1 MSANKSPLETAN
13 EIVNLAYKLKTE
25 SHDVSAS
32 TIILRGDNIKL
43 NEKGCEV
50 NSHLKE
56 LSKEKNIYLN
66 DNSKK
71 IKLQHLN
78 KGKLHLT
85 KYGSRILSNNF
96 IGNICKIFN

>member
-1 MSANKSPLETAN
+1 MMS
-13 EIVNLAYKLKTE
+13 V
-25 SHDVSAS
+25 S
-32 TIILRGDNIKL
+32 TIILRGDNKKL

-50 NSHLKE
+50 NSHIKE
-56 LSKEKNIYLN
+56 LCKEKNIYVI